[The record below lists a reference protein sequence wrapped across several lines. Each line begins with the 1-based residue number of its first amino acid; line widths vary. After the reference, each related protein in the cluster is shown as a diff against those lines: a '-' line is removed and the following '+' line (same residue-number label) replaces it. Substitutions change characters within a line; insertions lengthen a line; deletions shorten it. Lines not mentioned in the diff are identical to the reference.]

1 MSTINKLKELKG
13 FKENMNKQL
22 NELREDMRRTV

>member
-1 MSTINKLKELKG
+1 MSTINKSKELKG
-13 FKENMNKQL
+13 FKENTNKQL